1 MVEGSVVW
9 IVATLAGNTVIIASA
24 LCRCVSAVN
33 TNCLSTVEFGD
44 WHADVRY
51 IRRDARLVPL
61 ELVAHRCRYSALCAA
76 WVEAEQPLFRAS
88 ADSTR

>member
-9 IVATLAGNTVIIASA
+9 IAATLVENTVIIASA
-24 LCRCVSAVN
+24 LCRGVSVVN

-44 WHADVRY
+44 LHADAEH

-61 ELVAHRCRYSALCAA
+61 ESVAHGFGHGRIEPS
-76 WVEAEQPLFRAS
+76 W
-88 ADSTR
+88 DSF